1 MNPSIKKLAI
11 IAGQESR
18 TIIGLMSGTSLDG
31 LDIALCNITGSGEK
45 TNVDLTH
52 FVTKSYSEYHKS
64 HLKKIT
70 SVEKVSLA
78 ELCWQHTWL
87 ATYHAELVLEALK
100 EWGINPEEVDCVAS
114 HGQTI
119 YHFPARDQQGF
130 PRSLNSTLQIADGDQ
145 IAAKTGIITISDFR
159 QKHTAH
165 GGEGAPM
172 AALVDRLLF
181 GDDREPRI
189 LLNIGGIA
197 NFTYLPAGSDPDQ
210 SSFTTDTGPGN
221 TLIDNLAY
229 IYFQKQFDE
238 DGMIASSGNINRK
251 LLDVLLEDAWFNEEK
266 SKSTGPEYFNFNWIS
281 ERAEQ
286 AGLNLKK
293 IRPDD
298 QLATVT
304 ELSAITIAENM
315 KERVP
320 GFKTCTIYTS
330 GGGAHNK
337 YLLSRLEEHLGE
349 TEFRDFT
356 GLGFDPDAK
365 EALIFAV
372 LANEMI
378 AGEGFDFEGRRGEV
392 KKLNFG
398 KISFPV

>member
-1 MNPSIKKLAI
+1 MNRSIKKLAEVAI
-11 IAGQESR
+11 QDSR

-31 LDIALCNITGSGEK
+31 LDIALCKITGSGKK
-45 TNVDLTH
+45 TSVNLTH
-52 FVTKSYSEYHKS
+52 FGTKSYSEYHKS

-70 SVEKVSLA
+70 SAEQVSLA

-87 ATYHAELVLEALK
+87 ATYHAELILEALS
-100 EWGINPEEVDCVAS
+100 EWGIDSEEVDCIAS

-119 YHFPARDQQGF
+119 YHLPARDQQGF

-145 IAAKTGIITISDFR
+145 IAAKTGIMTISDFR

-172 AALVDRLLF
+172 AALVDLLLF

-197 NFTYLPAGSDPDQ
+197 NFTYLPAGNDAKQKP
-210 SSFTTDTGPGN
+210 FTTDTGPGN

-229 IYFQKQFDE
+229 TYFQKPFDE
-238 DGMIASSGNINRK
+238 DGLIAASGNVNLK
-251 LLDVLLEDAWFNEEK
+251 MLDVLLDDVWFQAEE
-266 SKSTGPEYFNFNWIS
+266 SKSTGPEYFNINWIS

-286 AGLNLKK
+286 AEINLKK

-304 ELSAITIAENM
+304 ELTAITIAENI
-315 KERVP
+315 KESVP
-320 GFKTCTIYTS
+320 GFKKCSIYTS
-330 GGGAHNK
+330 GGGVHNK
-337 YLLSRLEEHLGE
+337 HLLSRLKEHLTG
-349 TEFRDFT
+349 TAFRDFAE
-356 GLGFDPDAK
+356 LGFDPDAK

-378 AGEGFDFEGRRGEV
+378 AGEGFDFESEDGSDRKV
-392 KKLNFG
+392 NFG
-398 KISFPV
+398 KISFPN